1 MKKLIA
7 CLLLVCGTFSGT
19 SQIKKYIRKASRATE
34 KSDLM
39 LAREYYLKAYNL
51 DKTNYY
57 SNLGLG
63 VILSEFMDRH
73 EEAIPY
79 LEAAYAKSIPDT
91 SIDMIYALAKSY
103 HHVGEYQK
111 AIDMYNKLGNT
122 YAVEEDEKQ
131 YQMDIKKRKEDCAY
145 ALEKENGYPNKEWY
159 IVNAGSKINTDK
171 PEYVPVINPKN
182 ELIFTSRRQD
192 TPDERPSKLDGKY
205 YESMYLST
213 MLNGKPQSVRRYTL
227 PDLLLKS
234 KFRKHHESII
244 SVSPDNKTLYVYRD
258 NRIFEIYVDSVL
270 KDEPLKMPKIV
281 NFDYYQN
288 HAYLTKDGKTLLF
301 TSDADNGLGGID
313 IYKSVKGSDGTWGKP
328 ENLGPTINTPY
339 DEDSPFLTEDEQTL
353 YFASKGHPGYGNY
366 DIYKSTLVG
375 GQWSKPQNLKMPIN
389 SPAQDIFLT
398 HNEKE
403 AGYMASSRK
412 GGFGDMDI
420 YRIQNITKANKEC
433 KDSTSSLLTVSTNT
447 IDATKGLVS
456 FSVSVPAYY
465 MPLEYQWYYNNGN
478 LNTDSSI
485 VLSTINKDAAN
496 NILSKVVLY
505 CDTCFDPLIACKLI
519 KLTPSPAAKEDSVK
533 YFDIAGVNPYDKN
546 LPYTY
551 LSKEKINAL
560 GLNLTPV
567 RFDFN
572 KSNIRSDAADILNK
586 NIEIL
591 AKHPEISVLIYGFTD
606 ARGTEKYN
614 SVLSKKR
621 ANQVKDYMT
630 AKGLKSKQLRRSIGK
645 GEQFIINKCTEGV
658 ECTDTEHEQNRRVE
672 FILME
677 NK

>member
-7 CLLLVCGTFSGT
+7 CLFLICSTFSGIA
-19 SQIKKYIRKASRATE
+19 QIKKYIRKASRATE
-34 KSDLM
+34 KSNLL

-91 SIDMIYALAKSY
+91 SVDMIYALAKSY
-103 HHVGEYQK
+103 HHVGQYQK

-122 YAVEEDEKQ
+122 YAVEEDDKQ
-131 YQMDIKKRKEDCAY
+131 YQMDIKKRKEDCAFGLDK
-145 ALEKENGYPNKEWY
+145 ANASPNREWY
-159 IVNAGSKINTDK
+159 IVNAGSKINTDN
-171 PEYVPVINPKN
+171 PEYVPVINPRN

-192 TPDERPSKLDGKY
+192 TPKEKPSKLDGKY

-213 MLNGKPQSVRRYTL
+213 FLNGKPQTARRYTL

-234 KFRKHHESII
+234 KFRKYHESII
-244 SVSPDNKTLYVYRD
+244 SVSPDNKILYVYRD
-258 NRIFEIYVDSVL
+258 NQIFEINVDSTL
-270 KDEPLKMPKIV
+270 KDEPSKLSKVV

-288 HAYLTKDGKTLLF
+288 HAYLSKSGKTLLF
-301 TSDADNGLGGID
+301 TSDAENGLGGID
-313 IYKSVKGSDGTWGKP
+313 IYKSVKGNDGNWGKP
-328 ENLGPTINTPY
+328 ENLGPTINTPF
-339 DEDSPFLTEDEQTL
+339 DEDAPFLTDDEQTL

-366 DIYKSTLVG
+366 DIFKSTLAG
-375 GQWSKPQNLKMPIN
+375 GKWTEPQNLKMPIN
-389 SPAQDIFLT
+389 SPAQDIFLV
-398 HNEKE
+398 HDQKE
-403 AGYMASSRK
+403 AGYFASSRK

-420 YRIQNITKANKEC
+420 YRIQNMAKANKEC
-433 KDSTSSLLTVSTNT
+433 KDSASSLLTVSTNT

-456 FSVSVPAYY
+456 FSVSVPAYFT
-465 MPLEYQWYYNNGN
+465 PLEYQWYYNNGN

-485 VLSTINKDAAN
+485 VLSSINKEAAN
-496 NILSKVVLY
+496 TILSKVVLY
-505 CDTCFDPLIACKLI
+505 CDTCFDPLIACKLTRLMPPAII
-519 KLTPSPAAKEDSVK
+519 KQDSAK
-533 YFDIAGVNPYDKN
+533 YLDIAGVNPYDKN

-567 RFDFN
+567 FFDFN
-572 KSNIRSDAADILNK
+572 KSNIRADAADILHK

-606 ARGTEKYN
+606 ARGTESYN
-614 SVLSKKR
+614 TVLSKKR
-621 ANQVKDYMT
+621 ANQVKDYMS
-630 AKGLKSKQLRRSIGK
+630 ARGLKAKQLKRSIGK

-658 ECTDTEHEQNRRVE
+658 ECTDAEHEQNRRVE

>member
-1 MKKLIA
+1 MKKFVA
-7 CLLLVCGTFSGT
+7 CLFLIFTTYLGTA
-19 SQIKKYIRKASRATE
+19 QIKKYIRKASKATE
-34 KSDLM
+34 KSDLI

-91 SIDMIYALAKSY
+91 SMDMIYALAKSY

-111 AIDMYNKLGNT
+111 AIDMYNRLGNSF
-122 YAVEEDEKQ
+122 AVEDDEKL
-131 YQMDIKKRKEDCAY
+131 YQMDVKKRKEDCAY
-145 ALEKENGYPNKEWY
+145 GLEKENSYPNKAWY
-159 IVNAGSKINTDK
+159 IVNAGSKINTDMA
-171 PEYVPVINPKN
+171 EYVPVINPKN
-182 ELIFTSRRQD
+182 ELIFTSRRKD
-192 TPDERPSKLDGKY
+192 TPDEKPSKLDGKY
-205 YESMYLST
+205 YESMYLSP
-213 MLNGKPQSVRRYTL
+213 LVDGKPQTARRYTL

-258 NRIFEIYVDSVL
+258 NQIFEISVDSVFRN
-270 KDEPLKMPKIV
+270 EPLKMPKTV

-328 ENLGPTINTPY
+328 ENLGSNINTAY
-339 DEDSPFLTEDEQTL
+339 DEDSPYLTEDEQTL

-366 DIYKSTLVG
+366 DIYKSVLVN
-375 GQWSKPQNLKMPIN
+375 GQWSKPENLKMPIN
-389 SPAQDIFLT
+389 SPAQDIFLV

-403 AGYMASSRK
+403 SGYMASSRK

-433 KDSTSSLLTVSTNT
+433 KDSISSLLTVTSNT

-456 FSVSVPAYY
+456 FSVSAPTYF
-465 MPLEYQWYYNNGN
+465 MPLEYQWYYNNN
-478 LNTDSSI
+478 TLNSDSSI
-485 VLSTINKDAAN
+485 VLSAINKDAVN
-496 NILSKVVLY
+496 SILSKVVLY

-519 KLTPSPAAKEDSVK
+519 KIGPPVVK
-533 YFDIAGVNPYDKN
+533 TDTLKYYDIAGVNPYDKN

-551 LSKEKINAL
+551 LSKEKIARL

-572 KSNIRSDAADILNK
+572 KSNIRSDASEILHK

-591 AKHPEISVLIYGFTD
+591 KEHPEISVLIYGFTD

-614 SVLSKKR
+614 ITLSKNR
-621 ANQVKDYMT
+621 ANHVMDYM
-630 AKGLKSKQLRRSIGK
+630 KSRGLKSKQLVRAIGK
-645 GEQFIINKCTEGV
+645 GEEFPINKCVDNV
-658 ECTDTEHEQNRRVE
+658 ECSNEEHEQNRRVE